1 MILDENLR
9 IAKSLPGD
17 KTGLD
22 ANTSREKKRNE
33 VKMITQEAVKR
44 MTQRIIEKFS
54 PEKII
59 IFGSWAKNL
68 AGQES
73 DIDFL
78 VVMPFIGSK
87 RDAQVSIRR
96 DLKDFEEPKDVIVVS
111 PEELEQKKALNGY
124 IKNDN
129 RDLLAAF
136 LDGFHR

>member
-1 MILDENLR
+1 
-9 IAKSLPGD
+9 
-17 KTGLD
+17 
-22 ANTSREKKRNE
+22 
-33 VKMITQEAVKR
+33 MITQEAVKR